1 MQLRLSAIMLKT
13 TSEIINLLRIEY
25 TKCMQTFIRLLA
37 DGLMLPIIVIAAY
50 ALIWCVPNSVRYKR
64 YTFILMA
71 GISSYA
77 IAKIIGLIW
86 QPEQLRPF
94 ERLGVD
100 PGAAYL
106 NNPGF
111 PSDHA
116 LIAFFL
122 VGAVW
127 YATRHRALTIT
138 VLCLTLIMCGGRVL
152 ALVHT
157 PVDIIGSL
165 IAATVGAIWYYDPG
179 YAKKSPRI
187 YMAKPAKK

>member
-1 MQLRLSAIMLKT
+1 MLKT

-50 ALIWCVPNSVRYKR
+50 ALIWCVPNSVRYRR

-77 IAKIIGLIW
+77 ISKIIGLVW

-94 ERLGVD
+94 ELIGAQA
-100 PGAAYL
+100 GAAYL

-116 LIAFFL
+116 LFAMFL
-122 VGAVW
+122 ALAVW
-127 YATRHRALTIT
+127 YGARSWRFG
-138 VLCLTLIMCGGRVL
+138 LTLAGLAFLVCLGRVL

-157 PVDIIGSL
+157 PLDVVGGVIVACLGSL
-165 IAATVGAIWYYDPG
+165 WYFFDNSTNTSS
-179 YAKKSPRI
+179 KIRKNI
-187 YMAKPAKK
+187 VQ

>member
-1 MQLRLSAIMLKT
+1 MT
-13 TSEIINLLRIEY
+13 YTSTMEALIR
-25 TKCMQTFIRLLA
+25 FIA
-37 DGLMLPIIVIAAY
+37 DGLVIVIIVLSVAVVLYQGRKGGRYDVYVRIA
-50 ALIWCVPNSVRYKR
+50 
-64 YTFILMA
+64 MA
-71 GISSYA
+71 GITAYV
-77 IAKIIGLIW
+77 IAKYMGSAW

-138 VLCLTLIMCGGRVL
+138 LLCLTLIMCGGRVL